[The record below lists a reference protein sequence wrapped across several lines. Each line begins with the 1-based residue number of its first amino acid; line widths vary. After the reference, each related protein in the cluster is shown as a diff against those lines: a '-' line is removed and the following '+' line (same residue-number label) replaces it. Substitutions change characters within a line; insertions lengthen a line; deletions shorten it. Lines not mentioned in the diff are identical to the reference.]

1 MWLQMKGGDKNSNKF
16 EGLPHFGIKSSK
28 FDEQKGY
35 GLFAGL
41 VYEEVECWNAPT
53 TVSVTKTKKR
63 KKKGK
68 KKARNFDPRFGQ
80 DE

>member
-1 MWLQMKGGDKNSNKF
+1 MWLQMRGGDKNSGNF
-16 EGLPHFGIKSSK
+16 VGLPHFGIKSSK

-53 TVSVTKTKKR
+53 TVTVKKTK

-68 KKARNFDPRFGQ
+68 KKKKKKAGP
-80 DE
+80 

>member
-1 MWLQMKGGDKNSNKF
+1 MRAGDENSDNF
-16 EGLPHFGIKSSK
+16 VGLPHFGIKSSK

-41 VYEEVECWNAPT
+41 VYEEVECWSAPT
-53 TVSVTKTKKR
+53 TVSVKKTK

-68 KKARNFDPRFGQ
+68 KKKKKKAGP
-80 DE
+80 